1 MFFML
6 VAKQPE
12 LNKLTRT
19 NSILR
24 SS

>member
-1 MFFML
+1 ML